1 MRNFLFALPAPKKGR
16 GPGGFLFFVFLP
28 LLAVSCSKSAP
39 EISFGFMELVYY
51 QGLEKTE
58 ERFSFFIIPQDDD
71 GIENLSELFLYHDGA
86 ELRWRLEPE
95 DWVSYEE
102 GGKTWIGSRAIAMD
116 GEGTL
121 PRGQYR
127 AVLVNKG
134 GERAERLFGFD
145 APEESPYPFP
155 YLTVA
160 GGRYRI
166 DSFYPENRLVCYDGE
181 GGYLTT
187 LVLDRPE
194 GPLADLRLPAA
205 ARSAALWADD
215 SGFFISALTDV
226 VSLR

>member
-1 MRNFLFALPAPKKGR
+1 MRNFLFSGPAPKKGR
-16 GPGGFLFFVFLP
+16 GSRGFLFFVFLS
-28 LLAVSCSKSAP
+28 LLAASCSKSAP

-51 QGLEKTE
+51 QGLEKAE

-71 GIENLSELFLYHDGA
+71 GIENLSDLFLYHDGA
-86 ELRWRLEPE
+86 ELRWRLGPE

-102 GGKTWIGSRAIAMD
+102 DGKTWIGSRAVAMD
-116 GEGTL
+116 GEAL

-127 AVLVNKG
+127 AVLANKG
-134 GERAERLFGFD
+134 GERAERFFSFD

-166 DSFYPENRLVCYDGE
+166 DSLYPENRLVCYDGE
-181 GGYLTT
+181 GGYLKTQ
-187 LVLDRPE
+187 VLDRPE
-194 GPLADLRLPAA
+194 GPLADLQLPAA
-205 ARSAALWADD
+205 ARSAALWAED
-215 SGFFISALTDV
+215 SGLSVSALTDV

>member
-1 MRNFLFALPAPKKGR
+1 MTDFSFPGPVPKKGR
-16 GPGGFLFFVFLP
+16 GLRFFLFCVSLS
-28 LLAVSCSKSAP
+28 LLAVSCSRSAP
-39 EISFGFMELVYY
+39 EIDFGFMELVYY
-51 QGLEKTE
+51 QGAGRAE
-58 ERFSFFIIPQDDD
+58 ERFSFFIIPRDED

-95 DWVSYEE
+95 DWVTHEE
-102 GGKTWIGSRAIAMD
+102 DGKTWIGSRAIAMD
-116 GEGTL
+116 GEETL

-134 GERAERLFGFD
+134 GERTERLFSFD

-166 DSFYPENRLVCYDGE
+166 ESLYPENKLVCYDGE
-181 GGYLTT
+181 GGYLKT
-187 LVLDRPE
+187 LTPDRPE
-194 GPLADLRLPAA
+194 GPVADLQLPAA

-215 SGFFISALTDV
+215 SGLHISALTDV